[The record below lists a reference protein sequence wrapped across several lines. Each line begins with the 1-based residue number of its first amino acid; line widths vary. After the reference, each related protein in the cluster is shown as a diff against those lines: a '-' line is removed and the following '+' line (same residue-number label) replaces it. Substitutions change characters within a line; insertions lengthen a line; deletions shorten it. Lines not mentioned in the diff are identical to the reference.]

1 VLHQGLP
8 TVLQEHSHY
17 LLHPYLHF
25 LCHVACACVTA
36 CCCCLRPGAT
46 TCSAQLDT
54 PLHTAT
60 LLSMLKMVQQLA
72 AAEAELQEQQSAQ
85 HSPPAPHSQQSGPQG
100 SQACDKQPE
109 QCSVQAL
116 QAAHTLLSP
125 SAAVLRRAR
134 TMWGRVQLA
143 LCSAQVQDVSSDL
156 ELQLELPWPCGEVG
170 AGLGGFLEEA
180 NQQRSVFSV
189 MATLDGQVRG
199 WLADYRPGVALGLSQ
214 CVAGACWLLC
224 MAARTSYTLG
234 EQHGQ
239 CLGLICVSLDLILA
253 PFCYKVES
261 CGCGAGRTQPH
272 RQWLI

>member
-1 VLHQGLP
+1 MTAAGMHKGQPSAAPRATHCFAGTLP
-8 TVLQEHSHY
+8 LSASS
-17 LLHPYLHF
+17 LLG

-46 TCSAQLDT
+46 PCSAQLDT

-60 LLSMLKMVQQLA
+60 LLTMLKMVQQLA

-100 SQACDKQPE
+100 SQACDKQAE
-109 QCSVQAL
+109 QCVQAL

-125 SAAVLRRAR
+125 SAAVLRAAR

-143 LCSAQVQDVSSDL
+143 LCSAQVQDVSSDS

-170 AGLGGFLEEA
+170 AGLGGLLEEA
-180 NQQRSVFSV
+180 ANQQHSVCSV

-199 WLADYRPGVALGLSQ
+199 WSADYRITAWYCAGVVPVCSWCVLAAL
-214 CVAGACWLLC
+214 
-224 MAARTSYTLG
+224 
-234 EQHGQ
+234 HGSTHQ
-239 CLGLICVSLDLILA
+239 LHT
-253 PFCYKVES
+253 
-261 CGCGAGRTQPH
+261 GRTAWSMFGTDL
-272 RQWLI
+272 RQFGFNPCTFLLQG